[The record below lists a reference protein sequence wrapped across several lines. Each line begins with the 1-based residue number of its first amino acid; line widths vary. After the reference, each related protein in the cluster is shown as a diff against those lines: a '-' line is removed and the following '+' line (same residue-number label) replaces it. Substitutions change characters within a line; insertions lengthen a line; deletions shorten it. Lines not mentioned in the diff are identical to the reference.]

1 MDILLRLTI
10 GICLI
15 GMLRSSERFRQMSR
29 DIDEA
34 VIIVLKRFMNVAEDS
49 GFPREIVPV
58 FLVLTA
64 LTFMFLVVT
73 TGGGR

>member
-29 DIDEA
+29 DIDESVMIA
-34 VIIVLKRFMNVAEDS
+34 LKRFMNVAEES

-58 FLVLTA
+58 LLMLTA

-73 TGGGR
+73 THGGR

>member
-15 GMLRSSERFRQMSR
+15 GMLRSSDRFRQMSR

-34 VIIVLKRFMNVAEDS
+34 VVIALKRFMNVAEDS

-58 FLVLTA
+58 LLMLTV
-64 LTFMFLVVT
+64 LTFMFLVAT
-73 TGGGR
+73 TLAGR